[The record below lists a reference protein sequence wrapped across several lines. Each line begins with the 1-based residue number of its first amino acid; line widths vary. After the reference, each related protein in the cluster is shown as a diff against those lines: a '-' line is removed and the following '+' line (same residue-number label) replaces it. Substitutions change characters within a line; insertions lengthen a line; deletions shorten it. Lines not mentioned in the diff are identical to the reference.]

1 MSDEL
6 RIDTP
11 EKAAWAMRKYRVLAQ
26 RRAQYAALAEAEHR
40 RIQEWQDRMEEP
52 LSGQMEFYGGHLQAY
67 AMGERLQGRKSVDL
81 PDGKVATRQTAPSV
95 EVDKIRFVEWAQE
108 SNRLDMLRVTYAPD
122 MTMIKGSVVVNG
134 VDVID
139 PITGE
144 VIPGLSPVPER
155 VSVKIE
161 PDLNAIDLEGIEDDE
176 DE

>member
-1 MSDEL
+1 
-6 RIDTP
+6 
-11 EKAAWAMRKYRVLAQ
+11 
-26 RRAQYAALAEAEHR
+26 
-40 RIQEWQDRMEEP
+40 
-52 LSGQMEFYGGHLQAY
+52 MEFYGGYLQAY

-108 SNRLDMLRVTYAPD
+108 SIRLDMLRVTYAPD

-144 VIPGLSPVPER
+144 IIPGLSPVPER